1 MARIPDDEIRRIKAE
16 VPIRSYLE
24 GRGSAFRPHGADIVC
39 PCPFPAHDDGTP
51 SFIVSEAKNV
61 YHCPGCGQ
69 KGTIIDLVMALE
81 DVGFRH
87 AVELLREGL
96 PALGADGRRYT
107 TVRRLP
113 SPVEMDAGE
122 QAALRQV
129 IDYYHERLGQTP
141 DALAYLEKR
150 GITAEAVTAF
160 RLGFADRSLGLRLP
174 AKQIAEGKAIRER
187 LQRLG
192 ILRTTGHEHFRGCVT
207 FPVFDE
213 AGNITEVYGRKVSD
227 ANAHKGAPSHLYLPG
242 PHRGI
247 WNPHGLHQG
256 EGEVILAEAI
266 IDALTFWCAGFRHV
280 TAAYGTAGFSDD
292 HLAAFK
298 AAGIE
303 AVRIA
308 FDRDEAGDR
317 AAVDVAAK
325 LAAAGIGSY
334 RVKFPAGMDANGFAL
349 STTPADK
356 SLGLVLRAAEWMGNG
371 AAPASP
377 APTPAPARVA
387 EPTPDDPDELP
398 SLASPKPELAKAEST
413 APPELIPVAGEPT
426 PDHFKSATTGA
437 IIRKDG
443 ADIHLVLG
451 DRGYRVRGLAKN
463 TSYDVLQVNIRASC
477 GSLYH
482 IDRFDLFNARARSV
496 FVNQAADELQVKTE
510 AIKKDLGKVLLEL
523 ERLQDEQIKAAQQP
537 NAPTVVEL
545 SEDEKAKAVAFWKSP
560 QVLESILDDFNTLG
574 VVGEE
579 VNKLVGYLAAV
590 SRKMPRPLAVLI
602 QSLSGSG
609 KTTLMDAVLAFIPEE
624 ERVQYS
630 AMTAKSLFYMDQDL
644 AHKILAIAEEEGA
657 AQASYALKILQS
669 EGTVSIASTGKDP
682 ETGRLVTETYQ
693 VNGPVMLFFTT
704 TAIELDDELQNRC
717 ITLAV
722 SEDREQ
728 TRQIHAI
735 QRQSET
741 LDGLFRDETRP
752 QILKKHH
759 DAQRLLRP
767 LAVVNPYADD
777 LTFLD
782 DRPQTRREHK
792 KYLAL
797 IRAVTLLHQFQR
809 PTKTAERD
817 GQRVEYIETT
827 LSDIAIATLLAH
839 RVLGRCL
846 DELPA
851 PTRRLLVQIHDLV
864 GVIGKQRELERSDV
878 RLTTRQIRE
887 ATKWSNAHLSIHLRK
902 LVELEYLLVHQGGR
916 GQQYVFELLWDG
928 TGADG
933 TPCLPGL
940 VDVDALFARHGQEYD
955 ANLSQI
961 RARLSRGFHGVFSDL
976 SAGSSMEKIAESFGK
991 TEEKLAKKEDSA
1003 QKTKTPKPKSYPDP
1017 VIGEGEADEAVA

>member
-24 GRGSAFRPHGADIVC
+24 GRGSAFRQHGADIVC
-39 PCPFPAHDDGTP
+39 PCPFPDHDDTTP

-96 PALGADGRRYT
+96 PALARDGRRYT

-141 DALAYLEKR
+141 DALVYLEKR
-150 GITAEAVTAF
+150 GITGEAVTTF

-192 ILRTTGHEHFRGCVT
+192 ILRGTGHEHFRGCVT

-213 AGNITEVYGRKVSD
+213 AGTITEVYGRKISD
-227 ANAHKGAPSHLYLPG
+227 ANAHKGSPSHLYLPG

-256 EGEVILAEAI
+256 EGEVILCEAI
-266 IDALTFWCAGFRHV
+266 IDALTFWCAGFRNV
-280 TAAYGTAGFSDD
+280 TAAYGTAGFTAD
-292 HLAAFK
+292 HLSAFK
-298 AAGIE
+298 EAGIE
-303 AVRIA
+303 TVRIA

-349 STTPADK
+349 TTTPADK

-371 AAPASP
+371 AQPASP
-377 APTPAPARVA
+377 APTPTPARVA
-387 EPTPDDPDELP
+387 EPTPDDQADVP
-398 SLASPKPELAKAEST
+398 SLASPKAELAKETST

-426 PDHFKSATTGA
+426 PDHFKSTTTGA
-437 IIRKDG
+437 IIRREG

-496 FVNQAADELQVKTE
+496 FVNQAADELQVKAE

-545 SEDEKAKAVAFWKSP
+545 TDDEQTAALRFWQSP
-560 QVLESILDDFNTLG
+560 TVLEDILDDFAALG

-590 SRKMPRPLAVLI
+590 SRKMSRPLAVLI

-767 LAVVNPYADD
+767 LPVVNPFADD

-809 PTKTAERD
+809 PRKTAERD
-817 GQRVEYIETT
+817 GQRVEYIEST
-827 LSDIAIATLLAH
+827 LEDIEVATFLAH
-839 RVLGRCL
+839 RVLGRSL
-846 DELPA
+846 EDLPA
-851 PTRRLLVQIHDLV
+851 PTRRLLGEIHAMVRELC
-864 GVIGKQRELERSDV
+864 KKRELEQSDL
-878 RLTTRQIRE
+878 RFTRKDIR
-887 ATKWSNAHLSIHLRK
+887 AFTRWGDTQLKVHLGR
-902 LVELEYLLVHQGGR
+902 LVELEYLVLHQGGR
-916 GQQYVFELLWDG
+916 GQLMVFELLWDG
-928 TGADG
+928 TGQDG

-940 VDVDALFARHGQEYD
+940 VDVAALRRKYGYD
-955 ANLSQI
+955 ENRSALV
-961 RARLSRGFHGVFSDL
+961 ARLSDGGRQDVGRLSD
-976 SAGSSMEKIAESFGK
+976 GGRVAESAEFPIK
-991 TEEKLAKKEDSA
+991 TREKLVKEENSA
-1003 QKTKTPKPKSYPDP
+1003 QKTKTPRPESYPDR
-1017 VIGEGEADEAVA
+1017 VVDEGEAGEAVA